1 MSSEL
6 SIPGRDNLPAESS
19 SWGENRERRAV
30 ERKVRVDAA
39 RQAAQQRKD
48 HRRRLIEQENKGQ
61 RTVYGVA
68 VIKQT
73 VEAVDDIVGDD
84 PYLGS
89 LVGAHSK
96 EERVGSST
104 RSEVLRG
111 WRDIPHRE
119 FSEARHRRN
128 ALERPGIS

>member
-1 MSSEL
+1 M
-6 SIPGRDNLPAESS
+6 
-19 SWGENRERRAV
+19 

-84 PYLGS
+84 PYLGE
-89 LVGAHSK
+89 LG
-96 EERVGSST
+96 
-104 RSEVLRG
+104 
-111 WRDIPHRE
+111 
-119 FSEARHRRN
+119 RR
-128 ALERPGIS
+128 ALERGARGIIDQI